1 MTSAPVRVSAVS
13 FLNARPLV
21 HGIDRHRDLF
31 EVSFDLPSTC
41 AGRLHA
47 GAVDL
52 GLIPA
57 IEYLNGD
64 YRLVPDMAIG
74 SDGPILS
81 VAVFTTRPIDQV
93 RRIALDTSSRTSA
106 ALCRILCARQWDI
119 APTFVPAAPHLATML
134 RAADAALVIGDP
146 ALAIDA
152 GAAGVQKID
161 LGAAWQRLTG
171 LPFVYAAWTGRAG
184 ALGPAHLA
192 ALGECRDAGL
202 AARDALAAEA
212 AAGDPALAA
221 TLTAYLRHNLDYSFG
236 EREQAGLERFFEL
249 AAEVGVSTRPRSLRF
264 FA

>member
-1 MTSAPVRVSAVS
+1 MSAPVRVSAVS

-21 HGIDRHRDLF
+21 HGLDRHRDLF

-64 YRLVPDMAIG
+64 YRLVPGMAIG

-106 ALCRILCARQWDI
+106 TLCRILCARHWDI
-119 APTFVPAAPHLATML
+119 APAFVSAAPRLETML
-134 RAADAALVIGDP
+134 QKADAALVIGDP
-146 ALAIDA
+146 ALAIDPVV
-152 GAAGVQKID
+152 AGVEKID
-161 LGAAWQRLTG
+161 LGAAWRRLTG
-171 LPFVYAAWTGRAG
+171 LPFVYAAWTGRDG
-184 ALGPAHLA
+184 ALGPTHLA
-192 ALGECRDAGL
+192 ALDECRDAGL
-202 AARDALAAEA
+202 AARDALAAAA
-212 AAGDPALAA
+212 AAGDPALTA
-221 TLTAYLRHNLDYSFG
+221 TLTAYLRDNLKYTFG

-249 AAEVGVSTRPRSLRF
+249 AAEVGAAIRPRPLRF